1 MRSQKSQICILN
13 PNVWLGKSP
22 FFPAESPPKWVA
34 PGHPWSAKDPSTA
47 QKQLAAQLA
56 QAWYGGDD
64 QDLQS
69 STGDFY
75 RKCLG
80 VFCLYHVLSMFV
92 GRWRP
97 ITPIYPHVPKPL
109 ETLATNMILYIY
121 IVMIIYFY
129 DYIRQCLW
137 GNADDN
143 KALCALQTNPYPTDA
158 ELLQRSQYG
167 SGVLYF
173 VNPYES

>member
-109 ETLATNMILYIY
+109 ETPATNMILYIY
-121 IVMIIYFY
+121 SYDYIFFMIIYGNVY
-129 DYIRQCLW
+129 GEMLMIIR
-137 GNADDN
+137 
-143 KALCALQTNPYPTDA
+143 LCAPFRQTRILQTLSSFSDPNMVAGFYT
-158 ELLQRSQYG
+158 L
-167 SGVLYF
+167 
-173 VNPYES
+173 